1 MLEIKHLRKSFGK
14 KKVLQDVS
22 FTVKPGEI
30 TCLVGVNGAGK
41 TTVMNA
47 IMQLFPIDSGELL
60 KDGEPITVNNFSRI
74 SYIPDQIIVLK
85 EWTIREALDF
95 MRTFYPNFNEQKA
108 LEVLDFFKLNITDR
122 IADLSKGTIAKVN
135 LVMGLALDSDY
146 LIMDEPF
153 TGIDMLSREQIAQVF
168 TTKLVEGKGVLL
180 STHEVNEIEHLID
193 RVVLLQ
199 DGYVVR
205 DLYLEELRERES
217 KSILDVLR
225 EVE

>member
-1 MLEIKHLRKSFGK
+1 MLEIKRLKKSFGK
-14 KKVLQDVS
+14 KHVLKEVN

-30 TCLVGVNGAGK
+30 TCLVGVNGTGK

-47 IMQLFPIDSGELL
+47 IMQLFPIDEGELL
-60 KDGEPITVNNFSRI
+60 IDGEPITVDNFSRI

-85 EWTIREALDF
+85 DWTIHEALTF
-95 MRTFYPNFNEQKA
+95 MRTFYPNFNEKKA
-108 LEVLDFFKLNITDR
+108 LEVLDFFKLHVTDR
-122 IADLSKGTIAKVN
+122 IADLSKGTVAKVN

-153 TGIDMLSREQIAQVF
+153 SGIDILSREQIAQVF

-180 STHEVNEIEHLID
+180 STHEINEIEHLID

-199 DGYVVR
+199 DGRVAR
-205 DLYLEELRERES
+205 DFYLETLRETEG
-217 KSILDVLR
+217 KSVIDVLR
-225 EVE
+225 EVD

>member
-1 MLEIKHLRKSFGK
+1 MLEIKRLKKSFGK
-14 KKVLQDVS
+14 KHVLKEVN

-30 TCLVGVNGAGK
+30 TCLVGVNGTGK

-47 IMQLFPIDSGELL
+47 IMQLFPIDEGELL
-60 KDGEPITVNNFSRI
+60 IDGEPITVDNFSRI

-85 EWTIREALDF
+85 DWTIHEALTF
-95 MRTFYPNFNEQKA
+95 MRTFYPNFNEKKA
-108 LEVLDFFKLNITDR
+108 LEVLDFFKLRVTDR
-122 IADLSKGTIAKVN
+122 IADLSKGTVAKVN

-153 TGIDMLSREQIAQVF
+153 TGIDILSREQIAQVF

-180 STHEVNEIEHLID
+180 STHEINEIEHLID

-199 DGYVVR
+199 DGRVAR
-205 DLYLEELRERES
+205 DFYLETLRETEG
-217 KSILDVLR
+217 KSVIDVLR
-225 EVE
+225 EVD

>member
-1 MLEIKHLRKSFGK
+1 MLEIKRLKKSFGK
-14 KKVLQDVS
+14 KHVLKEVN

-30 TCLVGVNGAGK
+30 TCLVGVNGTGK

-47 IMQLFPIDSGELL
+47 IMQLFPIDEGELL
-60 KDGEPITVNNFSRI
+60 IDGEPITVDNFSRI

-85 EWTIREALDF
+85 DWTIHEALTF
-95 MRTFYPNFNEQKA
+95 MRTFYPNFNEKKA
-108 LEVLDFFKLNITDR
+108 LEVLDFFKLNVTNR

-153 TGIDMLSREQIAQVF
+153 SGIDILSREQIAQVF

-180 STHEVNEIEHLID
+180 STHEINEIEHLID

-199 DGYVVR
+199 DGRVAR
-205 DLYLEELRERES
+205 DFYLETLRETEG
-217 KSILDVLR
+217 KSVIDVLR
-225 EVE
+225 EVD